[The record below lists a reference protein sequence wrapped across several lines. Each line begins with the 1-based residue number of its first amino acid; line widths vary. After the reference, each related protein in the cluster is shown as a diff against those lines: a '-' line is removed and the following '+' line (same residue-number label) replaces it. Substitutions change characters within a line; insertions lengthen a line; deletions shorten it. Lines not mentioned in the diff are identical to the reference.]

1 MKFAFILNFEGLHPD
16 KYNVLC
22 DKGNNYNMVYGVNDM
37 EETEALV
44 KKLAADG
51 YELINLC
58 SAYDADMTAK
68 VAEAGI
74 RTCAADYMESEAAKL
89 DKVED
94 FSEYGVIIV
103 DAGLAETAAYEL
115 KDPAANTHIRFI
127 RDVEGACEAAKG
139 LVADGVTFIELCS
152 WFDAEKTNAVIKA
165 IDSQVPVGSCGL

>member
-68 VAEAGI
+68 VAEHARQTI
-74 RTCAADYMESEAAKL
+74 WSQKL
-89 DKVED
+89 Q
-94 FSEYGVIIV
+94 S
-103 DAGLAETAAYEL
+103 LT
-115 KDPAANTHIRFI
+115 R
-127 RDVEGACEAAKG
+127 
-139 LVADGVTFIELCS
+139 
-152 WFDAEKTNAVIKA
+152 
-165 IDSQVPVGSCGL
+165 

>member
-94 FSEYGVIIV
+94 FS
-103 DAGLAETAAYEL
+103 AY
-115 KDPAANTHIRFI
+115 
-127 RDVEGACEAAKG
+127 
-139 LVADGVTFIELCS
+139 
-152 WFDAEKTNAVIKA
+152 
-165 IDSQVPVGSCGL
+165 